1 MGVFPLLPHLNW
13 FQITWRPQQIIHLKL
28 AVIAKCF
35 YGHERGVLQKPLWN
49 SFVPAQLPQAK
60 IFDKYSMFKFQRMD
74 VETSIF
80 VIFESSPSLAGQ
92 DMPQVLF
99 DPDAQSLK

>member
-1 MGVFPLLPHLNW
+1 M
-13 FQITWRPQQIIHLKL
+13 
-28 AVIAKCF
+28 
-35 YGHERGVLQKPLWN
+35 LQEPLWN
-49 SFVPAQLPQAK
+49 SFVPIQLPQAK

-80 VIFESSPSLAGQ
+80 LIFESSPSSAGQ

-99 DPDAQSLK
+99 DTDAQSLE

>member
-1 MGVFPLLPHLNW
+1 MVSNYKAA
-13 FQITWRPQQIIHLKL
+13 QKNIHFKL
-28 AVIAKCF
+28 AAIAQCF
-35 YGHERGVLQKPLWN
+35 YGRGVLQKPLWN

-60 IFDKYSMFKFQRMD
+60 IFDKYSMFKFQRKE

-80 VIFESSPSLAGQ
+80 LIFETSSSSAGQ

-99 DPDAQSLK
+99 DTDAVVALMFYK